1 MTDYIIPEGFSCC
14 GKHVGIKKRKLDL
27 GVVFSQRMCNAAAV
41 FTKNKFCGVPII
53 VGKENIKDNKL
64 QAIIVTSG
72 VANVATGD
80 EGLNNT
86 HVILKKL
93 SEELDIDEKS
103 ILPSSTGI
111 IGKQLPIDNII
122 KGMDGIK
129 EILSKDKWEDFNRA
143 IMTTDKELK
152 IKSCKVGNASIL
164 GVGKGSGMIEP
175 NMATMLVYF
184 FTDAYIPGDEL
195 KSMLKRVT
203 DKSFNMISIDH
214 DTSTSDTAAIL
225 ANGYAGE
232 VDLKLFEEVLTN
244 MCIDI
249 SKDIVKDG
257 EGVSKLI
264 EVTVKGC
271 RNFKQAKVIGK
282 SVINSPLVKIA
293 VYGADA
299 NWGRIAMAVGKT
311 FDDDVDPFKIQI
323 AFNSILVYDK
333 GKICEENVCTIE
345 NYLKKSKEC
354 KLQIDLNIGDSSATV
369 WGADLTEEYVRIN
382 SYYTK
387 RK

>member
-1 MTDYIIPEGFSCC
+1 MTDYIIPKGFLCC

-27 GVVFSQRMCNAAAV
+27 GVVFSERICNAAAV

-53 VGKENIKDNKL
+53 VGKKNIKDNKL
-64 QAIIVTSG
+64 QAVIVTSG

-80 EGLNNT
+80 EGLDNT
-86 HVILKKL
+86 YRILKKL
-93 SEELDIDEKS
+93 SEELDVEEKN

-122 KGMDGIK
+122 TGMDGIK
-129 EILSKDKWEDFNRA
+129 KILDENKWEDFNRA

-184 FTDAYIPGDEL
+184 FTDACISGKEL
-195 KSMLKRVT
+195 KDMLKRVT

-232 VDLKLFEEVLTN
+232 VDLKLFEETLTN

-249 SKDIVKDG
+249 SKDIVRDG

-271 RNFKQAKVIGK
+271 RNFNQAKVIGK

-293 VYGADA
+293 VYGGDP
-299 NWGRIAMAVGKT
+299 NWGRIVMAVGKT
-311 FDDDVDPFKIQI
+311 FDDDVDPFKIEI
-323 AFNSILVYDK
+323 AFDSMLIYNK
-333 GKICEENVCTIE
+333 GKICEENFYVIE
-345 NYLKKSKEC
+345 NYLRNSSEC
-354 KLQIDLNIGDSSATV
+354 KIQIDLNIGEASATV
-369 WGADLTEEYVRIN
+369 WGADLTEEYVKIN